1 MKRAILLS
9 IILIPF
15 FVAAQVT
22 GRVVTR
28 DNKGVPYATVAVKN
42 SGIGTTADSLGYFS
56 ISGIQKFPFTLVVT
70 FAGFEREE
78 KVVQSNNTSD
88 IVILLQS
95 LFQRDTVVITSR
107 RRRELLQDV
116 PIPISVVSAAQIE
129 NAGAFNINSVKL
141 LVASVQLYTSNPRN
155 TGLSIRGLGSSFGL
169 TNDGIDPGV
178 GLYIDGVYIARP
190 AAANLDFLDIEQIEV
205 LRGPQGTL
213 FGKNTTAGAF
223 NITTKKP
230 TFKPGGTFEASYG
243 NYGFIQ
249 AKASINGPITKKI
262 AGRFSFSGTQRDGV
276 IYNQRTQ
283 KYINDLNNLGA
294 KAQFLYKVSDN
305 TSITLS

>member
-9 IILIPF
+9 ILLIPF
-15 FVAAQVT
+15 FVFAQVT

-42 SGIGTTADSLGYFS
+42 TGIGTTADSLGYFS

-78 KVVQSNNTSD
+78 KVVQSNNSSD

-116 PIPISVVSAAQIE
+116 PIPISVVSGAQIE
-129 NAGAFNINSVKL
+129 NAGAFNVNRVKE
-141 LVASVQLYTSNPRN
+141 LVPSVQLYSSNPRN
-155 TGLSIRGLGSSFGL
+155 TGINIRGIGSPFGL
-169 TNDGIDPGV
+169 TNDGLDPGV
-178 GLYIDGVYIARP
+178 GFYVDGVYFARP
-190 AAANLDFLDIEQIEV
+190 AAATLDFIDIDQIEV

-223 NITTKKP
+223 NITTRKP
-230 TFKPGGTFEASYG
+230 SFDPGANLEV
-243 NYGFIQ
+243 
-249 AKASINGPITKKI
+249 
-262 AGRFSFSGTQRDGV
+262 SF
-276 IYNQRTQ
+276 
-283 KYINDLNNLGA
+283 
-294 KAQFLYKVSDN
+294 
-305 TSITLS
+305 

>member
-9 IILIPF
+9 LILAPLF
-15 FVAAQVT
+15 LVAQVT
-22 GRVVTR
+22 GRIITR
-28 DNKGVPYATVAVKN
+28 DNKGVPFASVAVKN
-42 SGIGTTADSLGYFS
+42 TGLGTTADSLGYFS
-56 ISGIQKFPFTLVVT
+56 ISGIQKFPATLVVT

-78 KVVQSNNTSD
+78 KVVQSNNTND

-95 LFQRDTVVITSR
+95 LFQTDTVVITSR

-116 PIPISVVSAAQIE
+116 PIPISVVSGAQIE
-129 NAGAFNINSVKL
+129 NAGAFNVNRVKE
-141 LVASVQLYTSNPRN
+141 LVPSVQLYTSNPRN

-190 AAANLDFLDIEQIEV
+190 AAATLDFLDIEQIEV

-262 AGRFSFSGTQRDGV
+262 AGRFSFSGTFILPWDKACP
-276 IYNQRTQ
+276 RTEMGGGWETRTDVGS
-283 KYINDLNNLGA
+283 NFG
-294 KAQFLYKVSDN
+294 
-305 TSITLS
+305 